1 MKLLP
6 ALVVGLTATF
16 LAVQDLKSEKKEPE
30 EKAVETPNEIQ
41 ETPEEKEKQM
51 DEYEEIVNDEYLNIT
66 MEDDLSEI
74 MGEDFEEEDE
84 DEEDEDEEVEDEE
97 VAEGESIHEIT
108 ENDYE
113 VGIFNFDR
121 VRLMYFTEDRI
132 LCDDDMVTIDNVGEW
147 LGNVD
152 LETQSDE
159 ITVKWIRNFNLP
171 YDIRLEIIED
181 SYSGSR

>member
-16 LAVQDLKSEKKEPE
+16 LAVQDLKSEKKEPV
-30 EKAVETPNEIQ
+30 EKAVETPDEIQ

-84 DEEDEDEEVEDEE
+84 DEG

-108 ENDYE
+108 ENEYE

-121 VRLMYFTEDRI
+121 VDLMYFTEDRI
-132 LCDDDMVTIDNVGEW
+132 LCDGDMVTIDNVDEW

-152 LETQSDE
+152 LEMHSDE
-159 ITVKWIRNFNLP
+159 IAVKWIRNFNLP
-171 YDIRLEIIED
+171 YDIRLEIIGD
-181 SYSGSR
+181 AYSGSR

>member
-30 EKAVETPNEIQ
+30 EKAVETSAE
-41 ETPEEKEKQM
+41 PEEEVKEPTV

-74 MGEDFEEEDE
+74 MGEDFEEED
-84 DEEDEDEEVEDEE
+84 DEE
-97 VAEGESIHEIT
+97 VAEGDTIRAISEQEYDDGAFGF
-108 ENDYE
+108 E
-113 VGIFNFDR
+113 R
-121 VRLMYFTEDRI
+121 VDLMYFVDDEV
-132 LCDDDMVTIDNVGEW
+132 LCDTDMITIDNKDEW
-147 LGNVD
+147 LGDVE
-152 LETQSDE
+152 LILGPDE
-159 ITVKWIRNFNLP
+159 ITVMWIRNFSLS
-171 YDIRLEIIED
+171 YDIRLEVVED

>member
-30 EKAVETPNEIQ
+30 EQAVESPDEIQ
-41 ETPEEKEKQM
+41 ETPEEKRKQM
-51 DEYEEIVNDEYLNIT
+51 DEYEEIVNDEYLDIT

-84 DEEDEDEEVEDEE
+84 DEE

-108 ENDYE
+108 EDEYNI
-113 VGIFNFDR
+113 GIFNFDQ
-121 VRLMYFTEDRI
+121 VDLMYFTEDRI
-132 LCDDDMVTIDNVGEW
+132 LCDGDMVTIDNVDEW

-171 YDIRLEIIED
+171 YDIRLEIIGD
-181 SYSGSR
+181 AYSGSH

>member
-30 EKAVETPNEIQ
+30 EKAVETPVE
-41 ETPEEKEKQM
+41 PEEEVKEPTM
-51 DEYEEIVNDEYLNIT
+51 DEYEEIVNDEYLDIT

-84 DEEDEDEEVEDEE
+84 DEE
-97 VAEGESIHEIT
+97 VAEGETVRAISEQ
-108 ENDYE
+108 EYDE
-113 VGIFNFDR
+113 GAFGFER
-121 VRLMYFTEDRI
+121 VNLMYFVDDEV
-132 LCDDDMVTIDNVGEW
+132 LCDTDMITIDNKNEW
-147 LGNVD
+147 LGDVE
-152 LETQSDE
+152 LILGPDE
-159 ITVKWIRNFNLP
+159 ITVMWIRNFNLS
-171 YDIRLEIIED
+171 YDIRLEVVED

>member
-1 MKLLP
+1 VKLLP
-6 ALVVGLTATF
+6 ALVVGLTAGF
-16 LAVQDLKSEKKEPE
+16 LAVQDLKSEKKEPVK
-30 EKAVETPNEIQ
+30 KAVETPDEVL
-41 ETPEEKEKQM
+41 ETPEEKEQQM

-84 DEEDEDEEVEDEE
+84 DEE

-108 ENDYE
+108 ENEYE

-152 LETQSDE
+152 LETQSDG
-159 ITVKWIRNFNLP
+159 IVVKWIRNFNLP
-171 YDIRLEIIED
+171 YDIRLEVIED

>member
-30 EKAVETPNEIQ
+30 EKAAESPDEVQ

-84 DEEDEDEEVEDEE
+84 DEE
-97 VAEGESIHEIT
+97 VAEGESISEIT
-108 ENDYE
+108 EDEYNI
-113 VGIFNFDR
+113 GIFNFDQ
-121 VRLMYFTEDRI
+121 VDLMYFTEDRI
-132 LCDDDMVTIDNVGEW
+132 LCDGDMVTIDNVDEW

-152 LETQSDE
+152 LEMQSDE

>member
-6 ALVVGLTATF
+6 ALVVGLAAGF

-30 EKAVETPNEIQ
+30 EKAVETPVE
-41 ETPEEKEKQM
+41 PEEEVKEPTM
-51 DEYEEIVNDEYLNIT
+51 DEYEEIVNDEYLDIT

-74 MGEDFEEEDE
+74 MGENFED
-84 DEEDEDEEVEDEE
+84 EDEE
-97 VAEGESIHEIT
+97 VAEGESISEIT
-108 ENDYE
+108 EDDYNI
-113 VGIFNFDR
+113 GIFNFDR

-132 LCDDDMVTIDNVGEW
+132 LCDDDMVTIDNVGDW

-181 SYSGSR
+181 SYSGSH

>member
-16 LAVQDLKSEKKEPE
+16 LAVQDLKSEKKEP
-30 EKAVETPNEIQ
+30 VESPDEVH

-84 DEEDEDEEVEDEE
+84 DEE

-108 ENDYE
+108 EDEYNI
-113 VGIFNFDR
+113 GIFNFDR